1 MKTIEQLQKE
11 VDEASSAHSKAVA
24 ALGEAKMPHLKKL
37 RAELKSLLK
46 FRTYILGDYKLS
58 IRVDEGDEFVV
69 KSVTG
74 PDSLVCQIIKEAL
87 MNNSNLYDL
96 EIYKCYKQLYE
107 ELSKCC
113 ERSRDIADEIYNCGE
128 TP

>member
-74 PDSLVCQIIKEAL
+74 PDNLVCQIIKESL
-87 MNNSNLYDL
+87 DRSQVYDL
-96 EIYKCYKQLYE
+96 ERVKCYKQLYD
-107 ELSKCC
+107 ELVKCS
-113 ERSRDIADEIYNCGE
+113 ERSSDIADEIYNCGE